1 MAANCQ
7 GNLAKCL
14 QVTCSSV
21 LGLNPITIDFY
32 ENDNMKL
39 MMLKLILLLYFD
51 FRPGY
56 QKVVP
61 TEGMPI
67 SKDPNT
73 KGDLIIQF
81 NIEFPNQLNPEQK
94 RMLKEALLLP
104 P

>member
-7 GNLAKCL
+7 GNLTKCL

-21 LGLNPITIDFY
+21 LGLNPITIYFY

-39 MMLKLILLLYFD
+39 MMLKLILLLYLD

>member
-1 MAANCQ
+1 
-7 GNLAKCL
+7 
-14 QVTCSSV
+14 
-21 LGLNPITIDFY
+21 
-32 ENDNMKL
+32 
-39 MMLKLILLLYFD
+39 MMLKLILLLYLD